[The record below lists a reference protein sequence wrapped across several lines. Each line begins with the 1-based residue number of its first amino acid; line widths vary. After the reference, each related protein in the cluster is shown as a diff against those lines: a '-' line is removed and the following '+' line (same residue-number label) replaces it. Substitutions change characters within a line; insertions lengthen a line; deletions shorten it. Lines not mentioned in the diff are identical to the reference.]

1 MVLDAAQCGEGG
13 VRREQ
18 QDNGSDKSEPE
29 IIDGQT
35 GLVCPT
41 PRTINLSNLRD
52 VRLELAHVYR
62 EIDAGRIKSQ
72 EGTRRAYVLRQIADI
87 LVSAELEKRIA
98 ELEERHE
105 RRMQGAAR
113 PPLPLQH

>member
-1 MVLDAAQCGEGG
+1 
-13 VRREQ
+13 VR
-18 QDNGSDKSEPE
+18 QDLRGSGSDNKEPE
-29 IIDGQT
+29 VIDGQT
-35 GLVCPT
+35 GLVCRT

-87 LVSAELEKRIA
+87 LVSAELEKRIVQ
-98 ELEERHE
+98 LEEKHE
-105 RRMQGAAR
+105 QRMQEAAR
-113 PPLPLQH
+113 PALPLQH